1 MANASSTVAQL
12 LVRMALPKLWVLA
25 AKVTIDCARL
35 PPTGAETDMDDDVWW
50 LHLYVMFSRATR
62 MSDMLLLRPPPRALL
77 ERGPPA
83 NVREQ
88 LQKFADRAD
97 VCRRGALLIARDFGM
112 M

>member
-1 MANASSTVAQL
+1 MSNSTVTQL
-12 LVRMALPKLWVLA
+12 LVRMALPKLWTPT

-97 VCRRGALLIARDFGM
+97 VCRQGALLIARDLGLM
-112 M
+112 